1 MRYSRH
7 LQPCAVCL
15 LSLVSLDTLA
25 AQAKEGSVDLSG
37 QVRDVLGQPIVAAQ
51 VEASWPVSQRPT
63 QRTSTDATG
72 RWSLGRVGRAE
83 PMLILARAPSFA
95 VTESRWPPA
104 VTPHD
109 GAPLDLTLRDAERV
123 SGTVRDAEGKPVAG
137 VALCAGPGIE
147 ALTGLDGTYELSAP
161 VGRTWICAH
170 RPGFRLATESLQV
183 GRETTLDFTLPA
195 YDSAPVQVRIR
206 SGTEPSRAF
215 DPPAMRFEVSVLG
228 GATLPDSARWL
239 EPNAEGT
246 AGMHGLGAGMM
257 HIDLHDQHGWS
268 RAPRVRS
275 VGASSRKSIEL
286 QVPSG
291 AERSLLRGRV
301 MDGDGNGIGG
311 LTLLVADQQVVSDA
325 TGRFACPQAAA
336 DRAIPVHVVSDDWT
350 LSATSRIGVLRDVN
364 AGGRIF
370 PRVIKA
376 AHLHG
381 QVFGPDRQPLAHA
394 TLVLRPLAPNIV
406 YPPEGRVVQSA
417 TDGRFSFGGLAPSTD
432 SFELVVLS
440 ERGVLAMTITIPVVP
455 AVGATA
461 PLVLHT
467 DPAAQARGRLV
478 DHTGQPMAGAEVRLR
493 PAIKWGHA
501 VPLSA
506 ATTNRHGEFAFT
518 GLPSGRYEVLLPP
531 RYQERFAL
539 LDLEAGEVGQV
550 GELRADR

>member
-1 MRYSRH
+1 M
-7 LQPCAVCL
+7 LWPCVPSAVCL
-15 LSLVSLDTLA
+15 LSLTTLA
-25 AQAKEGSVDLSG
+25 AQAEQDSVDLSG
-37 QVRDVLGQPIVAAQ
+37 RVRDVLGQPIVAAQ
-51 VEASWPVSQRPT
+51 VEASWPMGQRPT

-72 RWSLGRVGRAE
+72 RWTLGRVPRAE
-83 PMLILARAPSFA
+83 PMLIRARAPSFA
-95 VTESRWPPA
+95 VTESRWPA
-104 VTPHD
+104 ALTPHD
-109 GAPLDLTLRDAERV
+109 EAPLDLTLRDAERV
-123 SGTVRDAEGKPVAG
+123 SGTVRDAEGKPVEG
-137 VALCAGPGIE
+137 VAVCAGPGIE
-147 ALTGLDGTYELSAP
+147 ALTGAAGTYELAAP
-161 VGRTWICAH
+161 VGRTWICAL

-246 AGMHGLGAGMM
+246 AAMHGLGAGMM

-301 MDGDGNGIGG
+301 MDGDGNGVGG

-336 DRAIPVHVVSDDWT
+336 DLVPVEVVSDDWT
-350 LSATSRIGVLRDVN
+350 LSATSRMGVPRDLN

-370 PRVIKA
+370 PRVTKA

-440 ERGVLAMTITIPVVP
+440 ERGVLATTITIPLVP

-467 DPAAQARGRLV
+467 DRAAQARGSLV
-478 DHTGQPMAGAEVRLR
+478 DHTGQPMAGAGVRLR